1 MLFTSNYTCL
11 KIQFILKFLPILTN
25 YSGLAMQTDILRK
38 GEGQTKGWV
47 TSVDGRKQKPKTHD
61 NIFLS
66 LPDYLNWLEHGAT
79 NTKVKGSI
87 PVWTI
92 H

>member
-1 MLFTSNYTCL
+1 MFFTSNYTCL
-11 KIQFILKFLPILTN
+11 KIQLILKFLPILTN

-38 GEGQTKGWV
+38 REGQTKGWV
-47 TSVDGRKQKPKTHD
+47 TSVDGRKKTPKTHD
-61 NIFLS
+61 KIFLS
-66 LPDYLNWLEHGAT
+66 FPDYLNWLEHGAT

-87 PVWTI
+87 PVQTI